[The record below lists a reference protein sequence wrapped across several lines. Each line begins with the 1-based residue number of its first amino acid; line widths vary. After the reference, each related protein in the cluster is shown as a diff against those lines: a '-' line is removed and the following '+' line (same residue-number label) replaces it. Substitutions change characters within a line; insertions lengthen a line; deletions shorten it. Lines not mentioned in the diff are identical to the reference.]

1 MKGDGRDPRPMLAI
15 FTVLVVAALWSAVS
29 SIRVDHLLAS
39 AASLAPFALGAVAI
53 ALALAPQR
61 FLATRR
67 ALTARATVAV
77 IPADEFDPKPETVL
91 RFAAELARADRSLR
105 GWLDR
110 RAQALR
116 VQLTND
122 REGRLVY
129 LLEVPERSRG
139 LLRTALR
146 GYEGAELREVTDV
159 PAPDKQAPGKTV
171 RLRTELT
178 LARASVEPLA
188 RLDLD
193 PDPLQPFAAAMAS
206 LRPKHGERVT
216 VSVDLLP
223 SAGTRRSRLQRRL
236 KREARRLHGR
246 GRTFMEVLNNERRSG
261 PADPGELFERRLV
274 GEVLNAKLRD
284 SGPLFEAQILLCC
297 EAAEKPQA
305 KETMRNL
312 LAAFEPFAGHNHLR
326 PSGLGIGNVAF
337 FGADNPLR
345 RRGFDHRLSTGLHR
359 PARRMI
365 LAAREVAGFL
375 KPPNAHCVSENI
387 VRSGTLLPA
396 PPALPEFKEGDP
408 DLIPLGRVGGERGKT
423 LVGARTADTF
433 FTYIAGRS
441 RYGKTET
448 AIAQF
453 VHLVRCGHGGLFLD
467 PHGDALRRIRPYLG
481 EPKLARRVV
490 EIDVGQG
497 GGWSLPGWNLF
508 ELRGEDT
515 AAVEAR
521 VEAVVDAFA
530 STMQWSEQSTR
541 AINLTTQAAAA
552 LAHAARALPP
562 GLAPTI
568 FQLPTLLSDERWR
581 EAVLPFLPKASQ
593 RFWLDRFPLL
603 SGQHAVDR
611 REEGIALPPLRLAIG
626 AGQPLQLGVAG
637 QLGRQAVDR
646 ERRAVELQ
654 EALLDRHP
662 LAVEQQV
669 GEDGVGDQRP
679 ASAAPSAGDGVGDLV
694 APGEWAE
701 LIAALSRRLEEAD
714 RGVVDRQGV
723 GLKRSRRSFGADQ
736 PRLSVERPRLA
747 GHTRP
752 QLGDV
757 PEASMGAGRADVAGE
772 AGVAEPHEHS
782 LRPAL
787 AAGWQV
793 DGADLRRREDSVLGE
808 RGNDLDPH
816 LGGGRFQACRSAHA
830 WSVPPCTRSERGGF
844 AAGSLGASGAGLLPA
859 DFRRFESAVRMRSS
873 SVSRCSMT
881 SSASVRATAPSLRS
895 PEQSPGCPATSST
908 LIPSSANGLLSSP
921 RSVTWA
927 MKR

>member
-15 FTVLVVAALWSAVS
+15 FAVLVIAALWSAVS
-29 SIRVDHLLAS
+29 SIRLDHLLAS

-129 LLEVPERSRG
+129 LLEVPDRSRG

-146 GYEGAELREVTDV
+146 DYEGAELREVADV
-159 PAPDKQAPGKTV
+159 LPPSKRAPGSTV

-206 LRPKHGERVT
+206 LRPKRGERVA
-216 VSVDLLP
+216 VCVDLLP

-246 GRTFMEVLNNERRSG
+246 GRSFMEVLNNERPSG

-274 GEVLNAKLRD
+274 GEALNAKLRD

-297 EAAEKPQA
+297 EATEKPQA
-305 KETMRNL
+305 KEAMRSL
-312 LAAFEPFAGHNHLR
+312 LAAFEPLAGHNHLR
-326 PSGLGIGNVAF
+326 PSGLGIGDVVF

-345 RRGFDHRLSTGLHR
+345 RRSFDRRLSTGLHR

-375 KPPNAHCVSENI
+375 KPANAHCVSENV

-396 PPALPEFKEGDP
+396 PPALPEFKEGNP
-408 DLIPLGRVGGERGKT
+408 DLIPLGRVGGETGKT
-423 LVGARTADTF
+423 LVGARAADTF

-467 PHGDALRRIRPYLG
+467 PHGDALRRIRPYLE

-490 EIDVGQG
+490 EIDVSQG

-521 VEAVVDAFA
+521 VEAIVDAFA

-541 AINLTTQAAAA
+541 AINLTTQAAGA
-552 LAHAARALPP
+552 LAHAAQALPP
-562 GLAPTI
+562 DLAPTI

-603 SGQHAVDR
+603 SEEAITPLTNLVDR
-611 REEGIALPPLRLAIG
+611 LRGSTPMTALLGQSRSSYRVREAMDEGWIVLAHPGSGGTRERLLANLLLFDLLHAAKGRSNVESDARKPFWVFLDEVQTYDGVASGNLAALLEQSAKFGLRAVILNQNPERLNPQTLNALTTNRSHLLTSALNSHAAALLTKEWGRRVSPEAVTQLARYRFIAQVTDRGELSKPFALEGIRVEDVAELPGDRS
-626 AGQPLQLGVAG
+626 
-637 QLGRQAVDR
+637 GRQSEGAVARVAAEQVVEHLETLD
-646 ERRAVELQ
+646 ERILT
-654 EALLDRHP
+654 ALLR
-662 LAVEQQV
+662 
-669 GEDGVGDQRP
+669 QRKSAGKKP
-679 ASAAPSAGDGVGDLV
+679 APGASAEGPSEPTAK
-694 APGEWAE
+694 
-701 LIAALSRRLEEAD
+701 
-714 RGVVDRQGV
+714 RQ
-723 GLKRSRRSFGADQ
+723 R
-736 PRLSVERPRLA
+736 
-747 GHTRP
+747 
-752 QLGDV
+752 
-757 PEASMGAGRADVAGE
+757 
-772 AGVAEPHEHS
+772 S
-782 LRPAL
+782 LRV
-787 AAGWQV
+787 Q
-793 DGADLRRREDSVLGE
+793 
-808 RGNDLDPH
+808 
-816 LGGGRFQACRSAHA
+816 GGTDQA
-830 WSVPPCTRSERGGF
+830 
-844 AAGSLGASGAGLLPA
+844 
-859 DFRRFESAVRMRSS
+859 
-873 SVSRCSMT
+873 
-881 SSASVRATAPSLRS
+881 
-895 PEQSPGCPATSST
+895 
-908 LIPSSANGLLSSP
+908 
-921 RSVTWA
+921 
-927 MKR
+927 